1 MLSIEE
7 AKKNWTI
14 SFQKEVYKLV
24 RKNDRKR
31 TQLVE
36 RTRAYFWNISRRVN
50 AISSLV

>member
-36 RTRAYFWNISRRVN
+36 RTRAQEHTFGIFQEE
-50 AISSLV
+50 